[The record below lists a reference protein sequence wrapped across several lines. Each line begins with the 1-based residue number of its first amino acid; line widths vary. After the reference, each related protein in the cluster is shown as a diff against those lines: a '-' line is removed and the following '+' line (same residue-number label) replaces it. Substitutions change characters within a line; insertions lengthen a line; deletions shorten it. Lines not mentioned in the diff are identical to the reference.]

1 MLNKAFFAA
10 WLIAGA
16 SIDNIFN
23 SKGAMMVF
31 VIAMIVIVACAAA
44 MGMEEEWI
52 KAETKTKGENSV
64 TKVSFDGE
72 SDEII
77 AELCEILAKGADAVT
92 SMIEADG
99 EEVTYEKAFYAIV
112 MTAIDTAQEDGFE
125 INSQRLALALM
136 FGKNAT
142 ITNE

>member
-1 MLNKAFFAA
+1 M
-10 WLIAGA
+10 
-16 SIDNIFN
+16 
-23 SKGAMMVF
+23 
-31 VIAMIVIVACAAA
+31 
-44 MGMEEEWI
+44 I

-99 EEVTYEKAFYAIV
+99 EKVTYENAFYTIV

>member
-1 MLNKAFFAA
+1 M
-10 WLIAGA
+10 
-16 SIDNIFN
+16 
-23 SKGAMMVF
+23 
-31 VIAMIVIVACAAA
+31 
-44 MGMEEEWI
+44 I
-52 KAETKTKGENSV
+52 KAETKTKDENSV
-64 TKVSFDGE
+64 TKVSFDGK

-125 INSQRLALALM
+125 IDSKRLALALM

>member
-1 MLNKAFFAA
+1 M
-10 WLIAGA
+10 
-16 SIDNIFN
+16 
-23 SKGAMMVF
+23 
-31 VIAMIVIVACAAA
+31 
-44 MGMEEEWI
+44 I

-92 SMIEADG
+92 SMIASMIEADG

>member
-1 MLNKAFFAA
+1 M
-10 WLIAGA
+10 
-16 SIDNIFN
+16 
-23 SKGAMMVF
+23 
-31 VIAMIVIVACAAA
+31 
-44 MGMEEEWI
+44 I

-125 INSQRLALALM
+125 INSKRLALALM

>member
-1 MLNKAFFAA
+1 M
-10 WLIAGA
+10 
-16 SIDNIFN
+16 
-23 SKGAMMVF
+23 
-31 VIAMIVIVACAAA
+31 
-44 MGMEEEWI
+44 I
-52 KAETKTKGENSV
+52 KAETKTKDENSV

-125 INSQRLALALM
+125 INSKRLALALM